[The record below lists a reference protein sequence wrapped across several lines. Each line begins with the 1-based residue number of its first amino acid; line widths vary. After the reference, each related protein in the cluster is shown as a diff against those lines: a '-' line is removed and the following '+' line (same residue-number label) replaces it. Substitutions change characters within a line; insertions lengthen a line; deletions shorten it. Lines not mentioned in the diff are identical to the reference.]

1 MRGLFG
7 LLILVSVVATDA
19 SLERRVHDLVNAERR
34 MAGRS
39 ALAWDASLAAI
50 ARAHSQDM
58 AKRHFFA
65 HVNPDGEDPTARGRH
80 AHYECHKILS
90 TNVDR
95 VGLAENLYEASGA
108 ARDDIEHRSV
118 AGWMNSP
125 GHRQNILEKTYTK
138 TGIGVAE
145 AGDAIYITQ
154 LFC

>member
-1 MRGLFG
+1 MLLFVG
-7 LLILVSVVATDA
+7 CTSVVYAQRAA
-19 SLERRVHDLVNAERR
+19 SLQRQVHDLVNAERR
-34 MAGRS
+34 TAGRS
-39 ALAWDASLAAI
+39 ALTWDASLAAI

-58 AKRHFFA
+58 AKRRFFA
-65 HVNPDGEDPTARGRH
+65 HVNPDGEDPTARGRR

-90 TNVDR
+90 TNTDR
-95 VGLAENLYEASGA
+95 VGLAENLYEASGG
-108 ARDDIEHRSV
+108 ARDDIQHRSV

-138 TGIGVAE
+138 TGIGIAE